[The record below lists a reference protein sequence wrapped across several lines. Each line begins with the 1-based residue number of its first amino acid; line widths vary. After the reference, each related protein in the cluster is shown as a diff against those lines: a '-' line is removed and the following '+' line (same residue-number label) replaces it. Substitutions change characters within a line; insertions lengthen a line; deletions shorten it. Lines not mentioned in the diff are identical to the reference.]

1 MADARSAMKGAM
13 ANPMF
18 ARETSYCQEWGL
30 LSEGL
35 PNVAFSNADY
45 LANSFK
51 NFHEEST
58 KLDEYVRA
66 RAEGGVGDGAC
77 VCVVSYASVS

>member
-1 MADARSAMKGAM
+1 MADARSAMKGAI

-18 ARETSYCQEWGL
+18 AGETYYCQEWGL
-30 LSEGL
+30 LNKGL
-35 PNVAFSNADY
+35 PNYAFSNADY

-66 RAEGGVGDGAC
+66 RAEGGGGWC
-77 VCVVSYASVS
+77 MCLCCVVRER